1 VRTADRERYQ
11 RIVQDSL
18 PEEWRGQLSPQAT
31 WLYRTMKAAELAGL
45 DAAEVTQT
53 AIRSRSLD
61 GTREVASVLDARM
74 RAMVEPLVPLPLS
87 PWTERI
93 PEITDPERQEYVR
106 RLAEAMDER
115 TERIG
120 EHAVQAQTEWALR
133 ALGPVPDEP
142 GERLDWQQRAS
153 AIGAYRELY
162 GVEDQADPIGPEP
175 TGSSPEQRAAWHTG
189 FAALTRTDT
198 GDVRTLPEA
207 SLWHMR
213 DSYKAET
220 EWAPPHVGR
229 QLRGVRLAAEDAR
242 QLAIRSQAEA
252 TAATDAET
260 AQRHTRMAASAEALQ
275 PAYRRIE
282 ANLAEAMDD
291 RRAWEQITA
300 GPRRLAVAADS
311 ELRRRN
317 PDKPIEPLRSAE
329 PRPPEDYGITKPP
342 DEDKPA
348 EPPEWVTQL
357 AEQRRAFQEKL
368 EERHNV
374 PIPDEDP
381 DYGFVGQAWPW
392 QVRDPD
398 AILQPPKPELRP
410 CAGVERIAGYEMP
423 EMEAAG

>member
-1 VRTADRERYQ
+1 
-11 RIVQDSL
+11 
-18 PEEWRGQLSPQAT
+18 
-31 WLYRTMKAAELAGL
+31 
-45 DAAEVTQT
+45 
-53 AIRSRSLD
+53 
-61 GTREVASVLDARM
+61 
-74 RAMVEPLVPLPLS
+74 
-87 PWTERI
+87 
-93 PEITDPERQEYVR
+93 
-106 RLAEAMDER
+106 
-115 TERIG
+115 
-120 EHAVQAQTEWALR
+120 
-133 ALGPVPDEP
+133 VPDEP

-175 TGSSPEQRAAWHTG
+175 AGSSPEQRAAWHAG

-198 GDVRTLPEA
+198 VDVRALPEA

-213 DSYKAET
+213 DTYKAET

-229 QLRGVRLAAEDAR
+229 QLRGVRRAAEDAR

-252 TAATDAET
+252 MAATDAET
-260 AQRHTRMAASAEALQ
+260 AERHTRMAASAEALQ

-282 ANLAEAMDD
+282 ARLEEAMDD
-291 RRAWEQITA
+291 RRASEQITA

-311 ELRRRN
+311 EPRSRN

-329 PRPPEDYGITKPP
+329 PRLPGDDEITNRT
-342 DEDKPA
+342 DAATSA

-368 EERHNV
+368 EERQNV
-374 PIPDEDP
+374 LIPDEDP

-392 QVRDPD
+392 QERDPD

-410 CAGVERIAGYEMP
+410 CAGIERIAGYEMSDR
-423 EMEAAG
+423 EAGG